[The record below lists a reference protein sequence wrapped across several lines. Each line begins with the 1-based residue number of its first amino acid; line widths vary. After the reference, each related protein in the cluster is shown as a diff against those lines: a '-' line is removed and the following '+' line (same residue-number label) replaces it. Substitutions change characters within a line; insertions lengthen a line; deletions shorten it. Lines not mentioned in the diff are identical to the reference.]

1 MTATNH
7 AISGAIIGAILPLP
21 FAIPVAFVSHFILD
35 ALPHFGIEHYKR
47 EDSKFYKYFV
57 MGDSIVALCFAA
69 SGIVFH
75 KWNMEICGWA
85 AYAPDSTWVLH
96 YFRQGKSMNIE
107 TKNWFMRFHR
117 VIQRYERP
125 WGIAIDLL
133 ATAVMTPI
141 FIKFITS

>member
-21 FAIPVAFVSHFILD
+21 IAIPVAFMSHFILD
-35 ALPHFGIEHYKR
+35 SLPHFGISHEKRQHSNAYKLFVVL
-47 EDSKFYKYFV
+47 DSV
-57 MGDSIVALCFAA
+57 IALSYAA

-96 YFRQGKSMNIE
+96 YFWQGKNLNIE
-107 TKNWFMRFHR
+107 TKNWFMRMHR
-117 VIQRYERP
+117 RIQKFEKP
-125 WGIAIDLL
+125 WGIIVDLS
-133 ATAVMTPI
+133 ATVLMTPI
-141 FIKFITS
+141 FIKLITK